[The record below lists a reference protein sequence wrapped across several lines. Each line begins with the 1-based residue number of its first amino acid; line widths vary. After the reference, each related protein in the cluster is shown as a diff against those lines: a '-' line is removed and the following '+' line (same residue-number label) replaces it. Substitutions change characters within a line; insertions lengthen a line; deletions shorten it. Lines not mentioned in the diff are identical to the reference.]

1 MTLLSDLALFEP
13 VNDGCGSQAADGRLV
28 LAPIANCDAPP
39 VYSLVPAVTPSNAS
53 TVSVTITGATADTEI
68 FLQAGRVVK
77 FGTILKVVA
86 ATTKISGV
94 AVNVVPIEPQTGALT
109 AADIAEVVSALEVT
123 SVGDMPINFSTETEN
138 DDRLSDGIQGDM
150 SITKVRAASPLSLF
164 VRSDD
169 AGMWEKGFLFQSGT
183 GIITLYALVA
193 HAKDKLHVIGKVQFH
208 GMEIS
213 NSAASLKK
221 ATSTMQFKPPFY
233 APTHFKYLETAEQT
247 AINNVRT
254 RFGLAPT
261 TA

>member
-1 MTLLSDLALFEP
+1 MTLFSDLALFEP

-39 VYSLVPAVTPSNAS
+39 VYSLVPAVTASNATS
-53 TVSVTITGATADTEI
+53 VTVTITGATADTEI

-77 FGTILKVVA
+77 FGAVIKIVA

-94 AVNVVPIEPQTGALT
+94 AANVIPIEPEATALAIT
-109 AADIAEVVSALEVT
+109 DLAEVISALEVT
-123 SVGDMPINFSTETEN
+123 SIGDMPINFSTETEN

-193 HAKDKLHVIGKVQFH
+193 HANDKLHVVGKVQFH
-208 GMEIS
+208 GMEIA
-213 NSAASLKK
+213 NSSASLKK

-233 APTHFKYLETAEQT
+233 APTHFQYLEPAEKTAV
-247 AINNVRT
+247 NNIRT

-261 TA
+261 V